1 LACFPLL
8 FFSCGSGL
16 SGVKQAEVGGMVV
29 HTVHSFCYLQALW
42 WNGHKN
48 AFGKVLKQLMSCLRF
63 GRLAS
68 DARRPAHSS
77 LLMSM
82 SRSIIPG
89 KQYAEYIYKYVML
102 LLVLKSAQGKSRNSL
117 QSNLSLRSTMGN
129 MNAVGGSNDYVCSQE
144 PKKVLER
151 AKMRPEMCNRFGL
164 VKNMTFELWTLNF
177 DHRPCHSL
185 QPVFSA
191 RVLWYLPF
199 SCSFV
204 SVETQSSN
212 SKHDIL
218 SWLLTFELN
227 PEPFHTASYG
237 HCIATRCPAK

>member
-1 LACFPLL
+1 
-8 FFSCGSGL
+8 
-16 SGVKQAEVGGMVV
+16 MVV

-117 QSNLSLRSTMGN
+117 QSNLSLRSTMFSFLTHHKTVLWEIWTPLVVLMIMFVRKN
-129 MNAVGGSNDYVCSQE
+129 QRKFWKE
-144 PKKVLER
+144 PKWVGQ
-151 AKMRPEMCNRFGL
+151 PEMCNRFGL

>member
-1 LACFPLL
+1 MACFPLL

-117 QSNLSLRSTMGN
+117 QSNLSLRSTMFSFLTHHKTVLWEIWTPLVVLMIMFVRKN
-129 MNAVGGSNDYVCSQE
+129 QRKFWKE
-144 PKKVLER
+144 PKWGPRCAIDLDLWKTWPL
-151 AKMRPEMCNRFGL
+151 N
-164 VKNMTFELWTLNF
+164 FELWTLITG
-177 DHRPCHSL
+177 L
-185 QPVFSA
+185 VTVFS
-191 RVLWYLPF
+191 LCFLPGCSGTCLF
-199 SCSFV
+199 LVRSCQLKLKAQ
-204 SVETQSSN
+204 TQSMTFC
-212 SKHDIL
+212 HD
-218 SWLLTFELN
+218 
-227 PEPFHTASYG
+227 
-237 HCIATRCPAK
+237 C